1 MCPQVLLIECKAV
14 SPCRQY
20 VKYLTLIGWK
30 ASCPLALGNASDE
43 IVRLEWRH
51 G

>member
-1 MCPQVLLIECKAV
+1 MCPQVFMIESKTV

-20 VKYLTLIGWK
+20 VKSLTLIGWG
-30 ASCPLALGNASDE
+30 ASSLLPLVDASDE